1 MPQPVPEEEI
11 GLCQGV
17 QLSLQ
22 GSQVS
27 QEVQAS
33 ERGYTQ
39 EGELGQGQGRQRQVL
54 KVPQKVDLHHPCTSA
69 VHHLRVTCTRSGT
82 DHIQELLFLVIAF
95 NHFSPLSIF
104 HYSCIF
110 L

>member
-11 GLCQGV
+11 GLHQGV

-27 QEVQAS
+27 QEAQAS

-39 EGELGQGQGRQRQVL
+39 EGEVGQGQGRQTQVQ
-54 KVPQKVDLHHPCTSA
+54 KVPQKVDLHHLHTSA
-69 VHHLRVTCTRSGT
+69 VHHLEVMHTRSGV
-82 DHIQELLFLVIAF
+82 DNLHELLFLVIAF
-95 NHFSPLSIF
+95 NHLLPLSIF
-104 HYSCIF
+104 HYSCIS

>member
-1 MPQPVPEEEI
+1 MLQPVPEEEL

-27 QEVQAS
+27 HEVQAS

-39 EGELGQGQGRQRQVL
+39 EGEAGQGQGGQT
-54 KVPQKVDLHHPCTSA
+54 KV
-69 VHHLRVTCTRSGT
+69 
-82 DHIQELLFLVIAF
+82 
-95 NHFSPLSIF
+95 
-104 HYSCIF
+104 
-110 L
+110 